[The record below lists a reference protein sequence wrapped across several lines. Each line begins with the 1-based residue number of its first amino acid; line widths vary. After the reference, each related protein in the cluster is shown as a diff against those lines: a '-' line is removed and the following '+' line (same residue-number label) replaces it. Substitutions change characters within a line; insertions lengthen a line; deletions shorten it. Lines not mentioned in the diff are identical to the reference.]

1 MRLPTGLSITQAKKD
16 AKKLVKQSKI
26 ALFEAQNIV
35 ARKHSRSDWPTMM
48 ESINKKSTLSV
59 SLKQSSLTRDTIQFP
74 SQKSVTTVVGPP
86 ARGKTLLLLEFSAQ
100 WLKQGIPVVYIGSL
114 DIKSSSI
121 PDHRLDVQAASRLK
135 SQHGSLFRIFDNQ
148 AAISSIKLDGAVL
161 IIEELNYLFGLFGS
175 IDPADLRELINTS
188 FHTFIGC
195 HDIVETKLL
204 TYELKNICDE
214 NLHFIV
220 MMRMHFSIFDNLFDF
235 HSLTSNLETDSEALT
250 TTGDYREFLSVSNKV
265 VRKLRFRL
273 KDHTAL

>member
-59 SLKQSSLTRDTIQFP
+59 SLKQGSLSRDTIQFP

-86 ARGKTLLLLEFSAQ
+86 AKGKTLLLLEFSAQ

-114 DIKSSSI
+114 DVERSSM
-121 PDHRLDVQAASRLK
+121 PDQRLDVQAASRLK

-148 AAISSIKLDGAVL
+148 SAISSINLDGAVL
-161 IIEELNYLFGLFGS
+161 IIEELNYLLGRIEL
-175 IDPADLRELINTS
+175 ADLRGLINTS

-195 HDIVETKLL
+195 HDIVETKPLIHD
-204 TYELKNICDE
+204 LKNICDD
-214 NLHFIV
+214 NLHFLV
-220 MMRMHFSIFDNLFDF
+220 MMRMHFSMFDNLFDS
-235 HSLTSNLETDSEALT
+235 HSLTSNVETDVESLT
-250 TTGDYREFLSVSNKV
+250 TTCEYREFLSVSNKGV
-265 VRKLRFRL
+265 SKLRFRL